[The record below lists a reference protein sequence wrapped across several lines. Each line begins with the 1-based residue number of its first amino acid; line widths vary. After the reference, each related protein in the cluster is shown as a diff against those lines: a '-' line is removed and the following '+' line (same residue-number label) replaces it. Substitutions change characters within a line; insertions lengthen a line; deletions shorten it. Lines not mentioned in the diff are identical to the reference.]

1 MPVKILMFFDV
12 HSPHLR
18 LGAVAGHVRAVSIEL
33 QKRGHEVIVCAVGHQ
48 PEFGYGIK
56 GYGLNGFFQRIPL
69 LYKDT
74 SSKWHPPMADFLI
87 TKELKRIIAQEK
99 VQIVHTHGRALY
111 SALPLRK
118 ELNIPLVA
126 SLHGYEFICPKADLL
141 RQDNSL
147 CNKPLTRECISCGID
162 CYGRSKSIAAYL
174 ATKMNKKNV
183 GSVDKFI
190 AVSSYTKSTY
200 QMYLGVEESR
210 IVVIP
215 NFYFSDV
222 KEQVAVSGSLPGDFM
237 LFVGNLNPFKGVDI
251 LIEAYLRLDT
261 DVKLVLIGTRHPDYH
276 YKGTDKIVLLENAPY
291 ALLMEAYRNC
301 RFAVFPSTRPEPF
314 PVVTLETMSQKKA
327 IIASRSG
334 GFAEVVADEE
344 TGLLVPPGDSE
355 CLSKA
360 IKYLLANPNVADR
373 MGQKGYE
380 RWQRFFTPEVAAL
393 KFEDVYNS
401 VL

>member
-1 MPVKILMFFDV
+1 VKILMFFDV

-18 LGAVAGHVRAVSIEL
+18 LGAVAGHVRALSIEL
-33 QKRGHEVIVCAVGHQ
+33 QKRGHEVIVCAVGHR

-56 GYGLNGFFQRIPL
+56 GYSLDGFFQRVPL

-147 CNKPLTRECISCGID
+147 CNKPLTSECISCGIA
-162 CYGRSKSIAAYL
+162 CYGRAKSIAAYL
-174 ATKMNKKNV
+174 ATKMNKKNL

-190 AVSSYTKSTY
+190 AVSSYTKSIY
-200 QMYLGVEESR
+200 QPYLGVEESR

-215 NFYFSDV
+215 NFYFPDI
-222 KEQVAVSGSLPGDFM
+222 KEEVQLSGSFPADFM

-251 LIEAYLRLDT
+251 LIEAYLRLNT
-261 DVKLVLIGTRHPDYH
+261 HVKLVLIGTRHPDYH
-276 YKGTDKIVLLENAPY
+276 YQSTDNIILLENASRE
-291 ALLMEAYRNC
+291 LVMEAYRNC
-301 RFAVFPSTRPEPF
+301 RFAIFPSTRPEPF
-314 PVVTLETMSQKKA
+314 PVVTLEAMSQKKA
-327 IIASRSG
+327 VVASKSG
-334 GFAEVVADEE
+334 GLAEVVIDKE
-344 TGLLVPPGDSE
+344 TGILVPPGDIGA
-355 CLSKA
+355 LSQA
-360 IKYLLANPNVADR
+360 IKYLLENSDIVSM
-373 MGQKGYE
+373 MGQSGYQQ
-380 RWQRFFTPEVAAL
+380 WQECFTPEVAAP
-393 KFEDVYNS
+393 KFEKVYNS
-401 VL
+401 VV